1 MATSATPNGA
11 EPVNTLSASGS
22 YTGKV
27 RHIKIASGYGTAI
40 FYGDFVKLVA
50 AGTLEKAAVTT
61 SVVAGT
67 VGIFVGCSYT
77 DPSTNQMT
85 FNQQFPASTAA
96 SDIMA
101 YVVDDPNVL
110 FTIQADGAPTNVN
123 DIYGKNTLLVQ
134 TAPDTSLKVS
144 RVALDISELS
154 TDAQNPIREI
164 DYLGG
169 HEGDEKGTSFPVLVC
184 KFNYHQHSSTTGSA

>member
-1 MATSATPNGA
+1 MATSATPTGA

-22 YTGKV
+22 YSGKV
-27 RHIKIASGYGTAI
+27 RHIKIASAYDTAI

-77 DPSTNQMT
+77 DPSSSQMT
-85 FNQQFPASTAA
+85 FNQTFPADTAA

-101 YVVDDPNVL
+101 YVVDDPKLV
-110 FTIQADGAPTNVN
+110 FKMQADEAVAQTGLGNNISAVN
-123 DIYGKNTLLVQ
+123 TAGSTTIGRSKN
-134 TAPDTSLKVS
+134 
-144 RVALDISELS
+144 ALDGGSIATTNSLPLRVLEFVDGPTSAVGDAFTDCLVTYLPLS
-154 TDAQNPIREI
+154 HAYETK
-164 DYLGG
+164 LG
-169 HEGDEKGTSFPVLVC
+169 V
-184 KFNYHQHSSTTGSA
+184 

>member
-22 YTGKV
+22 YNGKV

-50 AGTLEKAAVTT
+50 AGKVEKAAVTT

-77 DPSTNQMT
+77 DPSTSQLT

-101 YVVDDPNVL
+101 YVVDDPKLV
-110 FTIQADGAPTNVN
+110 FKMQADEAIAQTGLGNNVSAVSTAGSTSIGRSKN
-123 DIYGKNTLLVQ
+123 ALDGGSVATTNTLPLRVLEFVEGPNSTVGDAFTDCLV
-134 TAPDTSLKVS
+134 TYLP
-144 RVALDISELS
+144 LS
-154 TDAQNPIREI
+154 HAYETK
-164 DYLGG
+164 LG
-169 HEGDEKGTSFPVLVC
+169 V
-184 KFNYHQHSSTTGSA
+184 